1 MKSRTAAIAW
11 AFFLGGVGAHKFYL
25 RQPLWGVL
33 YATFFWTWVPAIVAL
48 IEVIILLCTTDE
60 AFSEKYN

>member
-33 YATFFWTWVPAIVAL
+33 YATFFWTAIPAILAF